1 MKNIFAFLA
10 VTLFTATTLAQGN
23 LTVGSGATLTIN
35 EDASITVSGNFTNT
49 GTVTLNSTADNFSSI
64 IVGNGISGSSSG
76 DIVYNRYVNT
86 VGTGEWD
93 LVGSPVDGLSIND
106 FVTTNSSVLAT
117 NGSAYA
123 VGYHDNTDDSWTNYT
138 TSTVGGA
145 GNFDIARGYQMAT
158 SSGATMAFTGS
169 IATTDQTQSI
179 INKSGNGNGGRRWNL
194 VANPFPSYLNAN
206 TNAHASNNFLSV
218 NASVIDSNFLSIY
231 GWAADGSGYTIYNNT
246 TSATYIAPGQAFWVA
261 AENTT
266 DTALNFT
273 AAMRT
278 TTGTGDFV
286 LGPQPLVYRLALN
299 FKSDLEQAK
308 THFYFRDGLSLDL
321 DPGYDAGAFNQTTKL
336 STRLPQGS
344 NQTAFGIN
352 AMGIDAIQNARVPL
366 EIRQNA
372 GQAFTVSIAEVDL
385 PEDIYVYL
393 EDTLNG
399 TVTSLK
405 ENDFELTA
413 QSDLSGAERFFIV
426 FKDNSV
432 LSSGNTLG
440 IDTLNVFKANT
451 DSFVTIAG
459 ITADIGKLDVTLYN
473 ILGMTVREKA
483 LNPATTTQRVSTDGL
498 ASGLYVVQ
506 VRSGNQIFNKK
517 IIVE

>member
-1 MKNIFAFLA
+1 MKQFLTLLA
-10 VTLFTATTLAQGN
+10 SVLFTATTLAQGN
-23 LTVGSGATLTIN
+23 LTVVSGANLTLS
-35 EDASITVSGNFTNT
+35 EDASITASGNLTNT

-64 IVGNGISGSSSG
+64 IVSGSSSG

-93 LVGSPVDGLSIND
+93 LIGSPVDGLSIND

-145 GNFDIARGYQMAT
+145 GNFDTARGYQMAT

-179 INKSGNGNGGRRWNL
+179 INNNGNGNGGRRWNL

-218 NASVIDSNFLSIY
+218 NASVIDSSFLSIY

-246 TSATYIAPGQAFWVA
+246 SSATYIAPGQGFFIA
-261 AENTT
+261 ADSNSNTV
-266 DTALNFT
+266 LNFT

-286 LGPQPLVYRLALN
+286 LGPQPLIYRLELIL
-299 FKSDLEQAK
+299 KDETQKVK
-308 THFYFRDGLSLDL
+308 TNFYFKNGLSLDL
-321 DPGYDAGAFNQTTKL
+321 DPGYDAGAYNQSTKL

-344 NQTAFGIN
+344 NQTAFAIN
-352 AMGIDAIQNARVPL
+352 AMDINSLENTRVPL

-372 GQAFTVSIAEVDL
+372 GQAFRVSIAEADL

-432 LSSGNTLG
+432 LSSGDTLG
-440 IDTLNVFKANT
+440 IDALNVFKANNNN
-451 DSFVTIAG
+451 FVTIAG
-459 ITADIGKLDVTLYN
+459 ITPELGKLDVTLYN
-473 ILGMTVREKA
+473 ILGMRVREKA
-483 LNPATTTQRVSTDGL
+483 LNPATATQRVSTEGL

-506 VRSGNQIFNKK
+506 VRSANQIFNKK